1 MPLSKIEKKRPQKE
15 IENEFPNQSFPF
27 AVVNLILNHMEP
39 AVAQKL
45 SWRSENAKFQSVWQ
59 LDYY

>member
-1 MPLSKIEKKRPQKE
+1 MSLSKIEKKRPQKE

-27 AVVNLILNHMEP
+27 AVANLILNHMEP

-45 SWRSENAKFQSVWQ
+45 S
-59 LDYY
+59 